1 MVRYFLERNKDSVD
15 RVFIPRY
22 TYLLLIIAMG
32 FYSPIYLFSII
43 AMGSQVVFCLF
54 KKEDVKVYN
63 EKLHIMFPAE
73 A

>member
-1 MVRYFLERNKDSVD
+1 MFPQSLLILV
-15 RVFIPRY
+15 
-22 TYLLLIIAMG
+22 LLLFDFFIIVDVIV
-32 FYSPIYLFSII
+32 FVLYLFSII
-43 AMGSQVVFCLF
+43 AMGFQVVFCLF